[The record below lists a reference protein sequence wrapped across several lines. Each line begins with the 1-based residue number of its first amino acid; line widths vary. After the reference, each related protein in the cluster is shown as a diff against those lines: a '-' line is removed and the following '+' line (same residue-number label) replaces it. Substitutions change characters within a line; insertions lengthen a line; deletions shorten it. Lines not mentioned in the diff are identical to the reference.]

1 MCTIGVLS
9 AIKVCEI
16 RQSRKTQST
25 GPHSFVETKMG
36 AEEETGESAES
47 VRKKE

>member
-1 MCTIGVLS
+1 VKSGRAERHRAQVLN
-9 AIKVCEI
+9 
-16 RQSRKTQST
+16 
-25 GPHSFVETKMG
+25 SFVETKMG